1 MQEKERMK
9 QNETAAKEIFQRNE
23 GTKEATGYR
32 QFTDGRWTE
41 STCEPHWS
49 INKRENQKQI
59 FFFRDTDQSPLLLLC
74 ICSL

>member
-1 MQEKERMK
+1 MKEKERMK

-41 STCEPHWS
+41 STCEPHFLVGPS
-49 INKRENQKQI
+49 SKEKIKNI
-59 FFFRDTDQSPLLLLC
+59 FFFS
-74 ICSL
+74 

>member
-41 STCEPHWS
+41 STC
-49 INKRENQKQI
+49 
-59 FFFRDTDQSPLLLLC
+59 
-74 ICSL
+74 